1 MVIVAEKNDFDNLQE
16 LVGRLDEDAVSEEF
30 CINGITYDKDKL
42 EVIQYVREG
51 RNWSDE
57 FMIKGCPKE
66 MKRQFHISFGIR
78 FLLSNAGQ
86 FTSGTVMRMER

>member
-1 MVIVAEKNDFDNLQE
+1 MALFYFAQETMDNDEITKVFAQLNEEQEQDIKMVIVAEKNDFDNLQK

-51 RNWSDE
+51 RN
-57 FMIKGCPKE
+57 
-66 MKRQFHISFGIR
+66 
-78 FLLSNAGQ
+78 
-86 FTSGTVMRMER
+86 

>member
-1 MVIVAEKNDFDNLQE
+1 MQK
-16 LVGRLDEDAVSEEF
+16 LVGRLDEDVVSEEF

-51 RNWSDE
+51 RHWSDE

>member
-1 MVIVAEKNDFDNLQE
+1 
-16 LVGRLDEDAVSEEF
+16 
-30 CINGITYDKDKL
+30 
-42 EVIQYVREG
+42 
-51 RNWSDE
+51 
-57 FMIKGCPKE
+57 MIKGCPKE